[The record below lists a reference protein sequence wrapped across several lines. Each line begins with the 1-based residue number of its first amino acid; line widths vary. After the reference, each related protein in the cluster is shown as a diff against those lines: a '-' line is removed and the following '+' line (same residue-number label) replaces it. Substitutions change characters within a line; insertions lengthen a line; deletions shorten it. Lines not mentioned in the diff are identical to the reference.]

1 MMKLQLFCVSILII
15 SNNILYLKIHVSHI
29 YDQQGRWADFCVRTF
44 NKWIKRNNN
53 FTLVLFIR
61 GDNGGGGRQ
70 EKKEKD
76 K

>member
-1 MMKLQLFCVSILII
+1 MHPYV
-15 SNNILYLKIHVSHI
+15 
-29 YDQQGRWADFCVRTF
+29 
-44 NKWIKRNNN
+44 KRNNN

-61 GDNGGGGRQ
+61 GDISGGGRQ